1 MEIYVKGI
9 NNVIYNNFINKFIA
23 AHPEHTFSRN
33 FVKSADII
41 LTESLSAEE
50 AELFPSLKAVFAPVV
65 GRNKF
70 DLEQLAD
77 RRVESFFVA
86 GTPEIVAEHALAL
99 ALSLMGKIA
108 LHDRNLKQ
116 GDSWSFSDSYWDS
129 LCAARI
135 AILGTGRI
143 GCALVGLL
151 RPFGCKITGYHK
163 NPHKVPPVFYD
174 CLTSDLTQA
183 LSFTDVVF
191 VTLDLNNETLNMID
205 EPQIELLRGKYLINV
220 ARAGII
226 REEALNAGLENNVLR
241 GFASD
246 VWYRY
251 PESYPEGGM
260 GKKDDLPPANYDFY
274 KRDNV
279 VCVPHTGTQTT
290 KAREIYIRQTLNQ
303 LDDYLA
309 RF

>member
-1 MEIYVKGI
+1 MILVMSAMRQPS
-9 NNVIYNNFINKFIA
+9 FILAMRIRK
-23 AHPEHTFSRN
+23 
-33 FVKSADII
+33 
-41 LTESLSAEE
+41 LSLSMRS
-50 AELFPSLKAVFAPVV
+50 P
-65 GRNKF
+65 
-70 DLEQLAD
+70 DL
-77 RRVESFFVA
+77 
-86 GTPEIVAEHALAL
+86 
-99 ALSLMGKIA
+99 
-108 LHDRNLKQ
+108 
-116 GDSWSFSDSYWDS
+116 
-129 LCAARI
+129 
-135 AILGTGRI
+135 
-143 GCALVGLL
+143 
-151 RPFGCKITGYHK
+151 
-163 NPHKVPPVFYD
+163 
-174 CLTSDLTQA
+174 
-183 LSFTDVVF
+183 
-191 VTLDLNNETLNMID
+191 
-205 EPQIELLRGKYLINV
+205 V